1 MFDGSK
7 GLTSIVLLEEP
18 ADGLTRHPKIGQVGI
33 YSDRCISML
42 LSATLRG
49 VNGTC

>member
-1 MFDGSK
+1 MFGSSQ
-7 GLTSIVLLEEP
+7 GLTPIILLQEP
-18 ADGLTRHPKIGQVGI
+18 AAGLVRHPKIGQVGI
-33 YSDRCISML
+33 YSHRCISVQ